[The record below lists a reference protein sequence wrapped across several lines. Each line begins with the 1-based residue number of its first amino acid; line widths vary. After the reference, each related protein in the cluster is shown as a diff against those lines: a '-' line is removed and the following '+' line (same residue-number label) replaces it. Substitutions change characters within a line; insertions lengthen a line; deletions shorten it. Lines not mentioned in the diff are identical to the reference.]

1 MPVFN
6 HLSLPSADAFAM
18 MADMA
23 AKGGPSRLKRKTGE
37 PSREALSIPVG
48 GGLNP
53 ADLYLP
59 AEEPRAGLL
68 LVPGVAR
75 GGKDDPRLINF
86 AHTLARLGFAVLV
99 PHLESLKDL
108 SVRPWHAQ
116 IVAESFLALHA
127 NPQWAP
133 EGRAGIGGLS
143 FAMGPGVLA
152 AVTPGIAEYV
162 RFVFCIG
169 GYFDL
174 WAQARFVTTGMY
186 REYLGQG
193 AYGSWQH
200 MPPDHYGRW
209 VLAASL
215 APHIQEPA
223 SRAAVQGMIDRRQ
236 PDAEAPIDD
245 LQAQVQDPD
254 AQALLNLI
262 HNTDAARFDA
272 LVEALPK
279 AMANDLHELNVARR
293 DLSTLRARL
302 ILVHGYEDNLI
313 PYVQSQALHRSAPA
327 GQSHLYLVRGLR
339 HVTMERPGPLSIWR
353 LLNSVSALLAE
364 RR

>member
-1 MPVFN
+1 
-6 HLSLPSADAFAM
+6 M

-23 AKGGPSRLKRKTGE
+23 AQAGPSRLKRKTFAPG
-37 PSREALSIPVG
+37 RETVDVEVG
-48 GGLNP
+48 TLVNP
-53 ADLYLP
+53 ADIYLP
-59 AEEPRAGLL
+59 VEPPRAGLL

-86 AHTLARLGFAVLV
+86 ANTLARLGFAVLV

-108 SVRPWHAQ
+108 SVRPFHAQ
-116 IVAESFLALHA
+116 IVAASFMALCR
-127 NPQWAP
+127 NPLWAP

-152 AVTPGIAEYV
+152 AVTPGIAEHV

-174 WAQARFVTTGMY
+174 WAQARFVTTGAY
-186 REYLGQG
+186 RALHLAGEV
-193 AYGSWQH
+193 AAWQK
-200 MPPDHYGRW
+200 MVPDHYGRW

-215 APHIQEPA
+215 APHIVDEP
-223 SRAAVQGMIDRRQ
+223 SRAAVQSMIDRRQ
-236 PDAEAPIDD
+236 PDAHAAIDD
-245 LQAQVQDPD
+245 LLLQVRDPD

-262 HNTDAARFDA
+262 QNTEDDRFDE
-272 LVEALPK
+272 LVAALPPQMS
-279 AMANDLHELNVARR
+279 ADLDALNVAGR
-293 DLSTLRARL
+293 DLSHLKARL

-313 PYVQSQALHRSAPA
+313 PYVQSQALHCSVPA
-327 GQSHLYLVRGLR
+327 GQSRLYLVGGLR

-353 LLNSVSALLAE
+353 LLSSMTALLAE